1 MVQKVAR
8 WLLAKP
14 SIDSQPTMQLAKLVL
29 TKLFPR
35 IQLGLHRAGSER
47 YYRLQAFLEKQ
58 QNDCVAMFLD
68 IKNAFN
74 TRSCVKMAESLFSTP
89 STHPIWHLF
98 HWAYCDSSHL
108 NLYYQNGEYK
118 GTIYPKKVYAKA
130 TFLPPSF
137 SLCPCN
143 LRTRKLTTYLQ
154 DVTPT
159 RPKLGH
165 SI

>member
-1 MVQKVAR
+1 MALFFSCQIKKMVQKLAR

-29 TKLFPR
+29 SKLFPR

-58 QNDCVAMFLD
+58 QNDCVAMSLD

-108 NLYYQNGEYK
+108 NLY
-118 GTIYPKKVYAKA
+118 
-130 TFLPPSF
+130 
-137 SLCPCN
+137 
-143 LRTRKLTTYLQ
+143 RTYL
-154 DVTPT
+154 
-159 RPKLGH
+159 GH
-165 SI
+165 AQFRRGYEASRF